1 MNQSGDQMTIPEIIF
16 IFVLLPL
23 MEIIFYYMGY
33 RRGWND
39 ADQYSEM
46 YKKVH
51 DYIMENRRA
60 KKQAKR

>member
-1 MNQSGDQMTIPEIIF
+1 MTGTTEILAIALVTCVAYA
-16 IFVLLPL
+16 IG
-23 MEIIFYYMGY
+23 YCMGHNK
-33 RRGWND
+33 GWND
-39 ADQYSEM
+39 ADRYSENVYEM